1 MKLELEDKGAFEK
14 GDQAKHHPIITNA
27 LHCNVEMN
35 KEKTMNVRD
44 DDIVRRQRIGRR
56 GTKQERVCRLSATIS
71 LSTTTK
77 RTSLRFQV
85 LFSDP

>member
-1 MKLELEDKGAFEK
+1 MEHELEDKGAFEK
-14 GDQAKHHPIITNA
+14 GDQAKHHPIITD
-27 LHCNVEMN
+27 VEMN
-35 KEKTMNVRD
+35 KEKTMKVRD
-44 DDIVRRQRIGRR
+44 DDIVRRERIGCR

-71 LSTTTK
+71 LATTTK

>member
-1 MKLELEDKGAFEK
+1 MEHELEDKGAFEK
-14 GDQAKHHPIITNA
+14 GDQAKHHPIIT
-27 LHCNVEMN
+27 NVEMN

-56 GTKQERVCRLSATIS
+56 GTKQEEVCCLSVTMGLLA
-71 LSTTTK
+71 TTTK

>member
-1 MKLELEDKGAFEK
+1 MEHELEDKGAFEK
-14 GDQAKHHPIITNA
+14 GDQANTIQVSP
-27 LHCNVEMN
+27 MN

-56 GTKQERVCRLSATIS
+56 GTKQERVCRLSATTG
-71 LSTTTK
+71 LLATTTK
-77 RTSLRFQV
+77 RTSFRFKV